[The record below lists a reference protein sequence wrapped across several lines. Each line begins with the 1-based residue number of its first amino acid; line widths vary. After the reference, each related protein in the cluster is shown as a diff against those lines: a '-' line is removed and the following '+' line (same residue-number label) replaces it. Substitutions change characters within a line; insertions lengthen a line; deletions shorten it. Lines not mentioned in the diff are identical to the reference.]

1 MKKKKLDDI
10 SSIAAEAEKQASAMY
25 DFEVLLDET
34 KGLDDKKRLLW
45 KQIYRNAVDDRSSA
59 ATLFNNAFATMG
71 QTATDHIAMGA
82 TLVKYL
88 EKMSKSNQQ
97 LLELSSLISSEE
109 EQSTKIDP
117 EDLFNR
123 IGEGND

>member
-25 DFEVLLDET
+25 DFEILLDET
-34 KGLDDKKRLLW
+34 KSLDNKKRLLW
-45 KQIYRNAVDDRSSA
+45 KQIYRNAVEDRASA
-59 ATLFNNAFATMG
+59 GTLFNNAYSTMG
-71 QTATDHIAMGA
+71 QAPTDHIAMGA

-97 LLELSSLISSEE
+97 LLDLSTLMMKDEE
-109 EQSTKIDP
+109 NEGSIDA
-117 EDLFNR
+117 DDIFKR
-123 IGEGND
+123 IGDNDG